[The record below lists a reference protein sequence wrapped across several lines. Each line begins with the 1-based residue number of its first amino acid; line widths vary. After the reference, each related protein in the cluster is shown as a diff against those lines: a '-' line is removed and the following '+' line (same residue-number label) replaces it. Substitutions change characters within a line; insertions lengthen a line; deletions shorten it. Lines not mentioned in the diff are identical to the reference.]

1 MDFIKRMK
9 KREFIEMALKTVCA
23 ILASFLAIILME
35 GMIYGIQLNAL
46 VKNGSSVT
54 FITNDEKTD
63 GTIAYCIER
72 GENENGETQYVVLA
86 YNEGIQ
92 DNEWSCASGDL
103 KTKEEC
109 EALAVRE
116 VVFHAPNAFIFSIT
130 PVHYVVMV
138 VFVLLV
144 AGFFVYRFIALNK
157 SYKEIEDNFK
167 KTGTIEL

>member
-9 KREFIEMALKTVCA
+9 KREFIEMTLKTLCA
-23 ILASFLAIILME
+23 LLASFLAIILME

-46 VKNGSSVT
+46 LTNGQSAT
-54 FITNDEKTD
+54 FIRDEEHNT
-63 GTIAYCIER
+63 GTTAYCIER
-72 GENENGETQYVVLA
+72 GENESGEVLYAVLA
-86 YNEGIQ
+86 YNEGSEV
-92 DNEWSCASGDL
+92 EWSCASEDL
-103 KTKEEC
+103 QTKEEC
-109 EALAVRE
+109 EALN
-116 VVFHAPNAFIFSIT
+116 VVNVVYHAPNAFIFSIT